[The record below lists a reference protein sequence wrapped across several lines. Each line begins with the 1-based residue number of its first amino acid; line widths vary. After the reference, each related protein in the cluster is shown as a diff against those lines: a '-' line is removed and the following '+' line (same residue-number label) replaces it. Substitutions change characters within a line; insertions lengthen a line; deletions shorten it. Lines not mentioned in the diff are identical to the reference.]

1 MSLPALTHNH
11 DLILRQLG
19 DELAQAVYRLTWK
32 FMQSDAALA
41 QRMRNAAITVG
52 VLLAA
57 HPGAPASRAS
67 VRRIVFGAIVVLGEL
82 GYCLHFARRAGF
94 INETDLK
101 RIGPMKDELIRHLD
115 LALAEHAPAR
125 AGPAQH

>member
-11 DLILRQLG
+11 QLILRQLA

-32 FMQSDAALA
+32 FTQSDAALA

-57 HPGAPASRAS
+57 HPGTPASRS
-67 VRRIVFGAIVVLGEL
+67 SIRRIVFGARIVLGEL
-82 GYCLHFARRAGF
+82 GYCLQFARRAGF
-94 INETDLK
+94 INEADLK
-101 RIGPMKDELIRHLD
+101 RISAMKDELFSHLD
-115 LALAEHAPAR
+115 LGLAEHAHRDGASP
-125 AGPAQH
+125 H